1 MRRVLALGLSLA
13 VALAVL
19 AFGGTAPQFF
29 AITQAI
35 VLILGILQLFAGRS
49 FSATRAHS
57 PVTVSF
63 LLITLVLLQI
73 VPLPPSLA
81 HIFGVSV
88 VDPPGHTTFTISA
101 APYETV
107 SQMLALVTY
116 LTAFY
121 LVLTICTDQRSKKRF
136 VVALLVIG
144 VFEAFY
150 GLIQYLTGWQQI
162 FFYVKKFYLEDAT
175 GTYINRNH
183 FAGLLEMILPFAVV
197 FALQRIWRLRQ
208 KFEEEHAPPR
218 KLLSST
224 EFPFL
229 VFWMFISAAVFAA
242 IVCSHSRMG
251 ILSTLASL
259 IVVLALAGTSVLSK
273 KARVAVGVVFLL
285 SLVGLAVWVGSD
297 PAITRFETLNDQYA
311 HPGQD
316 RLSIWRD
323 TLQLIRRHPVL
334 GSGLGSFGTVYP
346 SVQTAFLNHVVD
358 HAHCDYLELVTELGL
373 PGGILVFGAIFWVLG
388 RTFRHCKKH
397 GTDNDKAISLACFG
411 SIVAILLHSLADFNL
426 YIPANAL
433 IFVMILALAWSSSG
447 QIANPTATRVT
458 GQPFCL
464 KNVPSTCLHR
474 GAEGGPIVFCS
485 LSNSCISC
493 CASAVLP
500 CLR

>member
-1 MRRVLALGLSLA
+1 MRRVREIGLFLA

-19 AFGGTAPQFF
+19 AFGGTAAQFF
-29 AITQAI
+29 AITQVI
-35 VLILGILQLFAGRS
+35 VLILGILQLFPGRNY
-49 FSATRAHS
+49 SATRLRF
-57 PVTVSF
+57 PVSVPF
-63 LLITLVLLQI
+63 LLVALVLLQI
-73 VPLPPSLA
+73 VPLPISLA
-81 HIFGVSV
+81 HIFGISV
-88 VDPPGHTTFTISA
+88 VDSPRRTTFTISS

-107 SQMLALVTY
+107 SQLLALVTY

-121 LVLTICTDQRSKKRF
+121 LVLTIYADQRSKKRLVF
-136 VVALLVIG
+136 ALLAIG

-197 FALQRIWRLRQ
+197 FALQQVWRLRQ
-208 KFEEEHAPPR
+208 KFEEEHAPAR
-218 KLLSST
+218 KLLAST

-229 VFWMFISAAVFAA
+229 VFWIFISAAVFAA

-259 IVVLALAGTSVLSK
+259 IVVLTLAGTSELSK

-285 SLVGLAVWVGSD
+285 SMVGLAVWVGSD

-323 TLQLIRRHPVL
+323 TLHLIRRHPVL
-334 GSGLGSFGTVYP
+334 GSGFGSFATVYP
-346 SVQTAFLNHVVD
+346 SVQTAFLNNVVD
-358 HAHCDYLELVTELGL
+358 HAHCDYLELTTELGL
-373 PGGILVFGAIFWVLG
+373 PGGIVVFGAIFWVLG
-388 RTFRHCKKH
+388 RTFRHCKKR
-397 GTDNDKAISLACFG
+397 GEDYDKAISFACFG
-411 SIVAILLHSLADFNL
+411 SIFAILLHSLADFNL

-433 IFVMILALAWSSSG
+433 IFVMILALAWSSAH
-447 QIANPTATRVT
+447 QAANPVSARV
-458 GQPFCL
+458 P
-464 KNVPSTCLHR
+464 
-474 GAEGGPIVFCS
+474 
-485 LSNSCISC
+485 
-493 CASAVLP
+493 
-500 CLR
+500 

>member
-1 MRRVLALGLSLA
+1 MRRVLEIGLSLA

-19 AFGGTAPQFF
+19 GFGGTAPQFF
-29 AITQAI
+29 AITQVI
-35 VLILGILQLFAGRS
+35 VLFLGILRLFAGRS
-49 FSATRAHS
+49 FSATRAHF

-63 LLITLVLLQI
+63 LLVALVLLQI
-73 VPLPPSLA
+73 VPLPISVA
-81 HIFGVSV
+81 HMFGVSV

-121 LVLTICTDQRSKKRF
+121 LVLTICTDQGSKKRL
-136 VVALLVIG
+136 VLALLAIG

-162 FFYVKKFYLEDAT
+162 FFYMKKFYLEDAT

-197 FALQRIWRLRQ
+197 FALQHVWRLRQ
-208 KFEEEHAPPR
+208 RFEAEHAPAR
-218 KLLSST
+218 KLLSSS

-229 VFWMFISAAVFAA
+229 VFWIFISAAIFAA
-242 IVCSHSRMG
+242 IVGSHSRMG

-259 IVVLALAGTSVLSK
+259 VVVLTLAGTSMLSAK
-273 KARVAVGVVFLL
+273 VRVAVGVVFLL
-285 SLVGLAVWVGSD
+285 SMVGLAVWVGSD

-334 GSGLGSFGTVYP
+334 GSGFGSFATVYP
-346 SVQTAFLNHVVD
+346 SVQTAFLNNVVD
-358 HAHCDYLELVTELGL
+358 HAHCDYLELTTELGL
-373 PGGILVFGAIFWVLG
+373 PGGIVVFGGIFWVLG
-388 RTFRHCKKH
+388 STFRRCKKA
-397 GTDNDKAISLACFG
+397 GVDYDKAVSLACSG

-447 QIANPTATRVT
+447 QMQTQR
-458 GQPFCL
+458 
-464 KNVPSTCLHR
+464 PS
-474 GAEGGPIVFCS
+474 A
-485 LSNSCISC
+485 
-493 CASAVLP
+493 
-500 CLR
+500 